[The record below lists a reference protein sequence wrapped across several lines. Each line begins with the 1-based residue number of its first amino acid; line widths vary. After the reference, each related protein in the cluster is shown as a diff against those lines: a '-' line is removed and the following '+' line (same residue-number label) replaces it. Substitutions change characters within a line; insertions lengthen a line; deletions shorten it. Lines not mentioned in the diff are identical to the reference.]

1 MNGETL
7 LARLE
12 DAAASRPHKAA
23 VITGQRAVTFAE
35 LAAAIERRAMAE
47 AGPAGRVA
55 LPVREHD
62 PIAFLASVFAAMRLR
77 RPALILPAGF
87 ALPDAALQP
96 HNIMGEPCADEFLW
110 GATSG
115 TMGEPKLFARTHASW
130 LASFAACES
139 VFPFAPG
146 DVVAAPG
153 ALSHTLFLYG
163 AVHALC
169 RGLTLIAPGT
179 YAPLRLAALM
189 RQARASVLYAVP
201 AMLDDLIAVGGDAP
215 ALRLVFVGGQKLG
228 GEARRRAEARWPRA
242 DIVEFYG
249 ASELSFVSY
258 ASTRHPAPPASVG
271 RPFPGVRIEIRGG
284 CGSPLPPGKAGTVHV
299 ASPMLFSRYV
309 HPAAAP
315 LASGEWA
322 TAGDLGFVDAD
333 GVLFLEGRAGRTINS
348 KGRKLSPERIEAA
361 LRGHGAVARVAV
373 IALPDGKRGE
383 IAAAVIEPA
392 AACTLIASQLRRH
405 CRASLAPWE
414 LPRVFIAADA
424 MPMTRSGKI
433 ALAELARAV
442 ASREP
447 GFRVLQ

>member
-1 MNGETL
+1 MSGGTL

-12 DAAASRPHKAA
+12 TAAACAPHKAA

-35 LAAAIERRAMAE
+35 LVAAIEKRAMAE
-47 AGPAGRVA
+47 AGQTERVA
-55 LPVREHD
+55 LLVRERE
-62 PIAFLASVFAAMRLR
+62 PVASLTSFFAAMRLR
-77 RPALILPAGF
+77 RPALILPAGL
-87 ALPDAALQP
+87 ALPDAALHP
-96 HNIMGEPCADEFLW
+96 SGDAGGSCADEFLW
-110 GATSG
+110 GVTSG
-115 TMGEPKLFARTHASW
+115 TTGEPKLFARAHASW
-130 LASFAACES
+130 LASFSACES
-139 VFPFAPG
+139 VFPFAPD

-153 ALSHTLFLYG
+153 ALTHTLFLYG

-169 RGLTLIAPGT
+169 RGLTLIAPST
-179 YAPLRLAALM
+179 YAPQRLAALM

-201 AMLDDLIAVGGDAP
+201 AMLDDLIAVGGDAS

-228 GEARRRAEARWPRA
+228 EDVRRRAEARWPHA

-258 ASTRHPAPPASVG
+258 ASTRHPAPPGSVG
-271 RPFPGVRIEIRGG
+271 RPFPGVRIEIRDGRS
-284 CGSPLPPGKAGTVHV
+284 SPLPPGAAGTVHV

-315 LASGEWA
+315 LASGECA
-322 TAGDLGFVDAD
+322 TVGDLGFVDAD
-333 GVLFLEGRAGRTINS
+333 GVLFLEGRAGRIINS

-361 LRGHGAVARVAV
+361 LRSHCAVARVAV
-373 IALPDGKRGE
+373 IALTDAKRGE

-392 AACTLIASQLRRH
+392 AAGGLIPSQLRRH

-414 LPRVFIAADA
+414 LPRIFIAADA

-447 GFRVLQ
+447 GFRVLR